1 MLNIFVVR
9 HGQTDA
15 NIKNLFNGLND
26 FDLTGKGVA
35 QAKKLQK
42 DFLAWGKFNKI
53 FCSPL
58 KRAVH
63 TASILNVHNL
73 PILKSEL
80 ITERD
85 FGPYTLKPTA
95 LVDDMSTLYKK
106 GENPILDIESY
117 DSVCNRVS
125 KFIDFLKSENISGN
139 ILVVTH
145 GDIQYAFNDFF
156 NKPYDHYPENCEV
169 FRFSL

>member
-26 FDLTGKGVA
+26 FDLTKEGIS
-35 QAKKLQK
+35 QAKNLQK
-42 DFLAWGKFNKI
+42 ELLGRETFDKI

-63 TASILNVHNL
+63 TANILNVQNL

-80 ITERD
+80 IKERD
-85 FGPYTLKPTA
+85 FGSYTLKPTT
-95 LVDDMSTLYKK
+95 LVNDMSVLYKK
-106 GENPILDIESY
+106 GENPILAIESY
-117 DSVCNRVS
+117 DSVCNRVG
-125 KFIDFLKSENISGN
+125 KFIDFLKSQNKSGN
-139 ILVVTH
+139 FLVVTH
-145 GDIQYAFNDFF
+145 GDIQHAFNDYF
-156 NKPYDHYPENCEV
+156 NKPYNHYPENCEV
-169 FRFSL
+169 FKFSL